1 MRAAP
6 GEPLDNVT
14 GKRTLPEFAVEA
26 AGRELWDQY
35 CAALVRYYGE
45 FLDETHFAI
54 GDTADALRERWSGL
68 RYAPQSQPYNPQIE
82 SFEAAIDRRIREQ
95 MQSGE
100 FIMTGLVSTDER
112 QVPPRLF
119 RDRALRIWLDQS
131 EVELPDGTVLRS
143 VTVSR
148 SEPAK
153 PRPASPDRT
162 SDKLKKKPTK
172 QEAFKAWY
180 RSSYPDENPPGT
192 MYKQLAREFGDAT
205 KTRIDVRT
213 VRRAFGK
220 R

>member
-1 MRAAP
+1 LNNLTR
-6 GEPLDNVT
+6 EW
-14 GKRTLPEFAVEA
+14 TLLEFAVEA
-26 AGRELWDQY
+26 AGPELWVQY
-35 CAALVRYYGE
+35 RAALERYYAQL
-45 FLDETHFAI
+45 LDGTHFAV
-54 GDTADALRERWSGL
+54 DDANDALRERWAGL
-68 RYAPQSQPYNPQIE
+68 RNAPQSQPHNPQIE
-82 SFEAAIDRRIREQ
+82 SLEAAIDRRIREQ

-112 QVPPRLF
+112 QVPPRLL

-148 SEPAK
+148 SEPAG
-153 PRPASPDRT
+153 PRPASPERT

-180 RSSYPDENPPGT
+180 RRSYPNGNPPVT
-192 MYKQLAREFGDAT
+192 MYKQLAREFEDAT
-205 KTRIDVRT
+205 TTRNDVRT
-213 VRRAFGK
+213 ARRAFGN